1 MRVPPP
7 LTWQQWKINHQ
18 YELQHIAGYEEAFV
32 DNILS
37 QLYGVSP
44 NDVIPQY
51 HFIDVRG
58 NNRYIDFMIINE
70 NKGWLLPIELD
81 GFAKLHD
88 YGSSYDHFQDMLY
101 RQNEI
106 IMKFGSILRFT
117 NKDMYQDKK
126 RTLAQI
132 SKKLKEQA
140 TLYEQK
146 SLVKVET
153 KVIEKIVEKPVTI
166 IRHIE
171 VEKPIE
177 VYVDRPVEVIKYIEP
192 PKPIQQPLP
201 KPQPKF
207 IYQNLET
214 PTSVSSWRNWYKY
227 YDVDKGDFFVE
238 EVFKKLKYNRPSM
251 FALKHIEED
260 CIIVSYTPTYQI
272 NATLI
277 FCDEF
282 REGMPAHN
290 ISFWLR
296 FSEDDVYN
304 DTDKVIKTIDDKIMS
319 LLKEKPSFMDKL
331 LLPFRLIGKFFGL
344 INQGLTSLESGLD
357 KAQDDLSRQIIQD
370 YKTRINNERDYAKRL
385 ELKYQLED
393 YRKRRGL
400 STQYVDSIEP
410 KLLFLSGDLAD
421 LEKVLKDYDIK

>member
-37 QLYGVSP
+37 QLYEVSP

-106 IMKFGSILRFT
+106 IMRFGSILRFT

-140 TLYEQK
+140 KVYEQK

-153 KVIEKIVEKPVTI
+153 RVIEKIVEKPV
-166 IRHIE
+166 E
-171 VEKPIE
+171 V
-177 VYVDRPVEVIKYIEP
+177 VKYIESSE
-192 PKPIQQPLP
+192 PKPR
-201 KPQPKF
+201 F
-207 IYQNLET
+207 VYQDLQIPAPFT
-214 PTSVSSWRNWYKY
+214 FWRNWCKH
-227 YDVDKGDFFVE
+227 YDLDKDDFFIQE
-238 EVFKKLKYNRPSM
+238 FLQRLTYNKPSM
-251 FALKHIEED
+251 FAIKHADNE
-260 CIIVSYTPTYQI
+260 CIILRYAPTNDI
-272 NATLI
+272 VALLI
-277 FCDEF
+277 FCDELK
-282 REGMPAHN
+282 EN
-290 ISFWLR
+290 IPIDTVDFWLK
-296 FSEDDVYN
+296 FNEDEVYN
-304 DTDKVIKTIDDKIMS
+304 NTNKVIKAINTKVEETYR
-319 LLKEKPSFMDKL
+319 KKHKSFMDMMLYPFKL
-331 LLPFRLIGKFFGL
+331 LGKLFGL
-344 INQGLTSLESGLD
+344 IDTGLTSLEHAIDETQD
-357 KAQDDLSRQIIQD
+357 KVSREYIQV
-370 YKTRINNERDYAKRL
+370 YKTRINKEKDYTKRK
-385 ELKYQLED
+385 ELKQQLED
-393 YRKRRGL
+393 YRKIRNL
-400 STQYVDSIEP
+400 SKEYVDSIEP
-410 KLLFLSGDLAD
+410 KLILHKEDLKE
-421 LEKVLKDYDIK
+421 LEEILKEYDIK

>member
-192 PKPIQQPLP
+192 PKPQPKPLP
-201 KPQPKF
+201 KPKPIIKLNQ
-207 IYQNLET
+207 LEY
-214 PTSVSSWRNWYKY
+214 PESQLHFWWQWYKFY
-227 YDVDKGDFFVE
+227 ELDKKEYIVE
-238 EVFKKLKYNRPSM
+238 KVFKKIPNIKPKQLFLDSYISYPEEVLAFDYTYSNLVDIFIIFTSIEDINTRLEFDRDSFSAYLHFTEGEVLNYPERVANEIYTTAFNLHNQILRERSWFYKVLGWFKSL
-251 FALKHIEED
+251 FTLAKEFTAKAEELSTITLKHSEQWVEE
-260 CIIVSYTPTYQI
+260 
-272 NATLI
+272 A
-277 FCDEF
+277 
-282 REGMPAHN
+282 
-290 ISFWLR
+290 
-296 FSEDDVYN
+296 
-304 DTDKVIKTIDDKIMS
+304 K
-319 LLKEKPSFMDKL
+319 KEKAKELSISEEEVQKKL
-331 LLPFRLIGKFFGL
+331 
-344 INQGLTSLESGLD
+344 E
-357 KAQDDLSRQIIQD
+357 
-370 YKTRINNERDYAKRL
+370 
-385 ELKYQLED
+385 QLRN
-393 YRKRRGL
+393 RKRN
-400 STQYVDSIEP
+400 
-410 KLLFLSGDLAD
+410 
-421 LEKVLKDYDIK
+421 